1 VIILAAALHYRI
13 KGAFCISMFFG
24 SFVWWCHD
32 NSWPTSVVRFPV
44 VDYVESFFGSNRVDC
59 IYLSLQ
65 LVFIYIISLS
75 GLVSSMA
82 TLAGLVR
89 KDNTTPRNRWIYV
102 VCGAATLVSGLL
114 SGPPVLISPESAGG
128 IKAGA
133 KTGLSTVVCG
143 ILFGL
148 SVFFGPILE
157 NIPNA
162 ATAPLLI
169 TVGVVLFQNVQKL
182 NWKLITDSTP
192 AYVVLFFIPFTY
204 SILQGVVIGYLVYLI
219 LGVLTGQ
226 IFYSGL
232 DLWLFYFEKNPF
244 ETIRSLFGKKDS
256 ALLSDSGRDVVTFSP
271 SEITGD
277 PDRPRAPSIARIEM
291 DGLEDPMIHLTLGF
305 EELTQ
310 ETPSYFPTP
319 ETFKLYQESHRL
331 LSHED

>member
-1 VIILAAALHYRI
+1 
-13 KGAFCISMFFG
+13 
-24 SFVWWCHD
+24 
-32 NSWPTSVVRFPV
+32 
-44 VDYVESFFGSNRVDC
+44 
-59 IYLSLQ
+59 
-65 LVFIYIISLS
+65 
-75 GLVSSMA
+75 MA

-102 VCGAATLVSGLL
+102 VCGVATLVSGLL

-162 ATAPLLI
+162 ATAPLLLA
-169 TVGVVLFQNVQKL
+169 VGIVLFQNVQKL

-226 IFYSGL
+226 IFYSSL

-244 ETIRSLFGKKDS
+244 ETLRSLFGSEQDKDFLTDCGS
-256 ALLSDSGRDVVTFSP
+256 EARNSLVSG
-271 SEITGD
+271 ITGD
-277 PDRPRAPSIARIEM
+277 PDRPRAPSINRIEM
-291 DGLEDPMIHLTLGF
+291 DGLEDPAIHLTLGF

-310 ETPSYFPTP
+310 ETSSYFPTP
-319 ETFKLYQESHRL
+319 ATFKHYQESHRL
-331 LSHED
+331 LSLED